1 MRAVRADRTSA
12 GDRMLKQ
19 GTNMTTRQWEI
30 GKLHLSFNLVWS
42 MAKSS
47 LKVRLSRSLLT
58 CLTITTSTAFM
69 MYLLTFPTGGGEADR
84 ESWYLMLVLALVVSA
99 AGVLNAMLMSVA
111 QRYREIGTFKCLG
124 ALDALILYSVL
135 TEAALVGLVG
145 AVAGVAVGLVVAIIL
160 GLADRGAAMLEQMSL
175 LILPLKVLLVFV
187 VGMALTTLGAAVPAW
202 IAAKMPPV
210 EAMRGEK

>member
-1 MRAVRADRTSA
+1 MA
-12 GDRMLKQ
+12 
-19 GTNMTTRQWEI
+19 TRQWEI

-69 MYLLTFPTGGGEADR
+69 MYLLAFPTGGGEADR

>member
-1 MRAVRADRTSA
+1 MGAVRADRTSA
-12 GDRMLKQ
+12 GERMLKQ